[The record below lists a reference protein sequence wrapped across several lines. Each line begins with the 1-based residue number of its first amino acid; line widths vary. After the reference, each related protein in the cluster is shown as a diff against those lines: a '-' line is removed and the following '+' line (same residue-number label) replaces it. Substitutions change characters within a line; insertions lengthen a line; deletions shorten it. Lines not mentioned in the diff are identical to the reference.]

1 MSNEVDDLVAK
12 IMKEINGNGSGN
24 TATKTPTT
32 TDKHDEPDLSAKDF
46 PLFKNH
52 PDLVK
57 APSGKPLKD
66 ITFQDIVDGKVDSK
80 ELRIA
85 PSTLRMQGKIAA
97 GAGRSQIQNNFRR
110 AAELTGVPDDRL
122 LEMYGALRPYR
133 STKQDLLDI
142 ADELENKYNAPI
154 CSNWFKEAATNYEKH
169 QKLKGDN

>member
-1 MSNEVDDLVAK
+1 MSSEVDDLVAK
-12 IMKEINGNGSGN
+12 IMKELNGNGG
-24 TATKTPTT
+24 TATKAPAQDTT
-32 TDKHDEPDLSAKDF
+32 SADPDLTAKDF
-46 PLFKNH
+46 PLFKKH

-57 APSGKPLKD
+57 SPSGKELKA

-97 GAGRSQIQNNFRR
+97 EAGRSQIQNNFQR
-110 AAELTGVPDDRL
+110 AAELTSVPDDRL

-133 STKQDLLDI
+133 SSKQDLLDI
-142 ADELENKYNAPI
+142 ADELADKYHAPI

-169 QKLKGDN
+169 NKLKGDN

>member
-1 MSNEVDDLVAK
+1 MSSEVDDLVAK
-12 IMKEINGNGSGN
+12 IMSELNGNGG
-24 TATKTPTT
+24 TATKAPANDT
-32 TDKHDEPDLSAKDF
+32 ESADPNLTAQDF

-57 APSGKPLKD
+57 SPSGKSLKS

-85 PSTLRMQGKIAA
+85 PSTLRMQGKIASE
-97 GAGRSQIQNNFRR
+97 AGRSQIRNNFQR
-110 AAELTGVPDDRL
+110 AAELTSVPDDRL

-133 STKQDLLDI
+133 SSKQDLLDI

-169 QKLKGDN
+169 KKLKGDN

>member
-1 MSNEVDDLVAK
+1 MSSEVDDLVAK
-12 IMKEINGNGSGN
+12 IMKELNGNGG
-24 TATKTPTT
+24 TATKAPAQGTT
-32 TDKHDEPDLSAKDF
+32 SADPNLTAKDF
-46 PLFKNH
+46 PLFKKH

-57 APSGKPLKD
+57 SPSGKELKA

-97 GAGRSQIQNNFRR
+97 EAGRSQIQNNFQR

-133 STKQDLLDI
+133 SSKQDLLDI

-169 QKLKGDN
+169 NKLKGDN

>member
-12 IMKEINGNGSGN
+12 IMSELNDKGG
-24 TATKTPTT
+24 TATQAPVNDSAK
-32 TDKHDEPDLSAKDF
+32 DEPNLTAKDF
-46 PLFKNH
+46 PLFKKH

-57 APSGKPLKD
+57 SPSGKQLKT
-66 ITFQDIVDGKVDSK
+66 ITFQDIVDGKVNSK

-97 GAGRSQIQNNFRR
+97 EAGRAQIQKNFSR

-133 STKQDLLDI
+133 SSKQDLLDI
-142 ADELENKYNAPI
+142 ADELANKYHAPI
-154 CSNWFKEAATNYEKH
+154 CSNWFKEAAVNYEKDK
-169 QKLKGDN
+169 KLKGDN